1 MAEYSRLAKGHFTST
16 GSAQTI
22 YIPFTP
28 DSVQWWNYTEYAT
41 AGSADSVNV
50 NGYWDVSMGQ
60 GFGLGEF
67 YNSSGVLVTDIVTSN
82 GISTFGLTGTNNAG
96 LELQLGSQI
105 QIVSIAKASPTV
117 IVVSGLNHFSVGQV
131 VILEG
136 LFQSSTTGMP
146 QMSNIPFVITAI
158 GTSGGNQTI
167 TVTWNSNQSN
177 YTALATSPTGAYVR
191 QVLFPWNY
199 LPGVNFISAITTGTT
214 TTVTTTSN
222 HNFVV
227 GQEIAFRIPSAWGT
241 TQLNS
246 LPNNQIPG
254 SPVYGYVTSL
264 TSNTVFVC
272 NINSTGYTAFNSNPT
287 VAQTVGLTPP
297 QVLAVGDVNSGGVAY
312 SGGALY
318 PSPSFPTYSGGISTI
333 NGPAISGSFVNNTA
347 QGFTIGSG
355 VGVTVSASTAAIC
368 GQSNDV
374 VYWKAYLSDYAYN

>member
-1 MAEYSRLAKGHFTST
+1 M
-16 GSAQTI
+16 
-22 YIPFTP
+22 
-28 DSVQWWNYTEYAT
+28 
-41 AGSADSVNV
+41 
-50 NGYWDVSMGQ
+50 
-60 GFGLGEF
+60 
-67 YNSSGVLVTDIVTSN
+67 
-82 GISTFGLTGTNNAG
+82 
-96 LELQLGSQI
+96 
-105 QIVSIAKASPTV
+105 
-117 IVVSGLNHFSVGQV
+117 
-131 VILEG
+131 
-136 LFQSSTTGMP
+136 
-146 QMSNIPFVITAI
+146 
-158 GTSGGNQTI
+158 
-167 TVTWNSNQSN
+167 
-177 YTALATSPTGAYVR
+177 
-191 QVLFPWNY
+191 
-199 LPGVNFISAITTGTT
+199 
-214 TTVTTTSN
+214 TTTSN